1 MVSRA
6 DAQRVVQVHVGGI
19 FPPGCPTQM
28 ARVDAPSMPSAATM
42 RGLMPGL
49 RWCAMCQLTHNPGS
63 DSTATLP
70 AQLPVTVSVL
80 FVGPDQAVVTIT
92 GQRHFHKSPR
102 RSVWRLARQRVS
114 VEAPTLIVGNT
125 EAGRGSGRLTASGNR
140 ADRNSRH
147 DRRRC
152 TMRIAMATITTVM
165 SITKAKGVARA
176 RSQSTQVGVALMSL
190 LS

>member
-1 MVSRA
+1 
-6 DAQRVVQVHVGGI
+6 
-19 FPPGCPTQM
+19 
-28 ARVDAPSMPSAATM
+28 
-42 RGLMPGL
+42 
-49 RWCAMCQLTHNPGS
+49 MCQLTHNPGS

-92 GQRHFHKSPR
+92 GERHFHKSPR
-102 RSVWRLARQRVS
+102 RSVWSLARQRVS

-152 TMRIAMATITTVM
+152 PATMRIAMVTITTVM

-176 RSQSTQVGVALMSL
+176 ITEHASRGGAHVAPLAIGRKGSK
-190 LS
+190 SATKAASISS